1 MLYITLGTPKG
12 TIILTTTRKVSCKR
26 NGHAATRCRAEAE
39 VQQEFRGL
47 EFRVQS
53 LGFKVRGL
61 GFRGA
66 PGDLQRCATV
76 GEEGS
81 QKALCGAKPSLLH

>member
-1 MLYITLGTPKG
+1 M
-12 TIILTTTRKVSCKR
+12 
-26 NGHAATRCRAEAE
+26 
-39 VQQEFRGL
+39 QQEFRGL